1 MDKLYS
7 VKMRA
12 SEGETHISG
21 AEKIVSEEDLEVC
34 ISGLVKRA
42 QTHSKGTPDFINI
55 KIEKIN
61 KEEISILN
69 PLKVT
74 TIDSKSKEEGWLVI
88 ENILSKLGVKI
99 GQDILKNF
107 QYTFNMRGAMLLDVK
122 TMMRLEPDKK
132 RGIRATNMDFED
144 MRIDSL
150 NKEIGANIHFKEAL
164 VLATKVVSHPNI
176 LAEICVSDDPEYTT
190 GYIAS
195 KEFGYVRITNL
206 KDLGDE
212 RGGRIFLFNGLE
224 EQVQGCIDYIQK
236 KHVLVKNNIE
246 LNSR

>member
-12 SEGETHISG
+12 SEGEKHISG
-21 AEKIVSEEDLEVC
+21 AEKIVSEENLEVC
-34 ISGLVKRA
+34 ISGLMKRA
-42 QTHSKGTPDFINI
+42 QTHPKGTPDFINI
-55 KIEKIN
+55 KVEKIN
-61 KEEISILN
+61 KNEIRVLK

-74 TIDSKSKEEGWLVI
+74 TIASKSKEEGWLVI
-88 ENILSKLGVKI
+88 EDILSKLGI
-99 GQDILKNF
+99 ENGQDIFNNF
-107 QYTFNMRGAMLLDVK
+107 QHTFNMRGAMLLDVN
-122 TMMRLEPDKK
+122 TMMRLEPDKN

-144 MRIDSL
+144 MRLENL
-150 NKEIGANIHFKEAL
+150 NKVVGANIHFKEAL

-206 KDLGDE
+206 KELGDE
-212 RGGRIFLFNGLE
+212 RGGRIFLFKGSE
-224 EQVQGCIDYIQK
+224 EQVQECIDYIQR
-236 KHVLVKNNIE
+236 KHVLIKNNIE
-246 LNSR
+246 LN